1 MDKEKKEKIVKYI
14 SIIFPEGDDL
24 RARIFNILAL
34 CGVIICVITSFINL
48 IVEASLFGFFACFV
62 GMFISLALLLYTRK
76 TGKYKPAMIL
86 TILIIFIGLFTFLF
100 FSGGGYHS
108 GMPTFF
114 IFAIVFTAFMLDG
127 ISMPIFVLLELVWY
141 TGLIWVAFSYPD
153 LVTELEDETAVFL
166 DVWCSGLVVA
176 ISLAL
181 TMYLQIRIYRKKQNE
196 LNEAIRAADEANRAK
211 SDFLAKMS
219 HDIRTPI
226 NTILAMNEMI
236 ADNTSSARIREWV
249 NDSNV
254 SGRILLSLIDD
265 MLDLTRIEAGKIE
278 LIERPLDISRLFKET
293 QRLWKPQADR
303 KGLDFIYEHAPE
315 VPAFLKGDEDVIRKI
330 TNNLLS
336 NAVKYTRAGSVT
348 LNIDWDGELKLTI
361 TDTGVGI
368 APEYLANIFK
378 PFERGVQDVYRETS
392 GSGLGLAIVKEL
404 VDVLGGSIDCK
415 SEVNVGT
422 AFYVKLP
429 LKEHIDETEKKELTK
444 EESTDE
450 KQTLKRFVAPEAKI
464 LVVDDTP
471 FNLKII
477 ENFLEP
483 TLIHIDSVESGFEAL
498 EMIDI
503 KEYDLIFMDLRMPKM
518 DGAETLDKMKEEYP
532 DLKTPVILLT
542 ADIMNG
548 IEDKM
553 LARGFSDFLSK
564 PINSTLLFETIR
576 KYIPDKIMSIEMEEE
591 SGLSVSRIE
600 SYQEMLMPYGI
611 NIKTA
616 IDNNG
621 GDVDEFLNRTA
632 LFEDYADDGIG
643 YLSETTYDDDYYIRV
658 HSAKSVARGIGAYLL
673 AELTETIELRR
684 DNAFSVKANGM
695 LIDEFKRV
703 REGIVKLRDEEELK
717 HG

>member
-1 MDKEKKEKIVKYI
+1 MDNEKREKLEKFID
-14 SIIFPEGDDL
+14 IIFPKGDDL

-34 CGVIICVITSFINL
+34 CGVIICVVTAFINL
-48 IVEASLFGFFACFV
+48 LVEASFFGFFACFV

-141 TGLIWVAFSYPD
+141 SGLMCVAYANPEMVSA
-153 LVTELEDETAVFL
+153 LEDEISVLL
-166 DVWCSGLVVA
+166 DVWFSGMVVA

-336 NAVKYTRAGSVT
+336 NAVKYTRAGSVI
-348 LNIDWDGELKLTI
+348 LNVDWDGELKLTI

-429 LKEHIDETEKKELTK
+429 LKEHIDETEKRELTK

-483 TLIHIDSVESGFEAL
+483 TLIHVDSVESGFEAL

-632 LFEDYADDGIG
+632 LFEDYADDGIR
-643 YLSETTYDDDYYIRV
+643 YLRKTTYDDDYYIRV

-673 AELTETIELRR
+673 AELAETIELRR
-684 DNAFSVKANGM
+684 DNDFSVKANGM

-703 REGIVKLRDEEELK
+703 REGIVKLRVEEELK

>member
-1 MDKEKKEKIVKYI
+1 MDNEKREKLEKFID
-14 SIIFPEGDDL
+14 IIFPKGDDL

-348 LNIDWDGELKLTI
+348 LNVDWDGELKLTI

-632 LFEDYADDGIG
+632 LFEDYADDGIR
-643 YLSETTYDDDYYIRV
+643 YLRKTTYDDDYYIRV

-673 AELTETIELRR
+673 AELAETIELRR
-684 DNAFSVKANGM
+684 DNDFSVKANGM

-703 REGIVKLRDEEELK
+703 REGIAKLRDEEELK

>member
-1 MDKEKKEKIVKYI
+1 
-14 SIIFPEGDDL
+14 
-24 RARIFNILAL
+24 A
-34 CGVIICVITSFINL
+34 FINL
-48 IVEASLFGFFACFV
+48 LVEASFFGFFACFV

-336 NAVKYTRAGSVT
+336 NAVKYTRAGSVI
-348 LNIDWDGELKLTI
+348 LNVDWDGELKLTI

-429 LKEHIDETEKKELTK
+429 LKEHIDETEKRELTK

-483 TLIHIDSVESGFEAL
+483 TLIHVDSVESGFEAL

-564 PINSTLLFETIR
+564 P
-576 KYIPDKIMSIEMEEE
+576 
-591 SGLSVSRIE
+591 
-600 SYQEMLMPYGI
+600 
-611 NIKTA
+611 
-616 IDNNG
+616 
-621 GDVDEFLNRTA
+621 
-632 LFEDYADDGIG
+632 
-643 YLSETTYDDDYYIRV
+643 
-658 HSAKSVARGIGAYLL
+658 
-673 AELTETIELRR
+673 
-684 DNAFSVKANGM
+684 
-695 LIDEFKRV
+695 
-703 REGIVKLRDEEELK
+703 
-717 HG
+717 